1 MFGFLFKVLIVAAI
15 VVGIVG
21 YVRVKKGNLSL
32 SDLKMDPAKILGQL
46 PIDQSILGSFRQ
58 AKPDQIGSQISSA
71 LDSLVTHPGKNAGPV
86 VLGVKVSNDT
96 IGTITDVLMGLP
108 SDQLN
113 QIKSVVCTP
122 SSSSAQ

>member
-1 MFGFLFKVLIVAAI
+1 MLGFLFKVLIVTAI

-21 YVRVKKGNLSL
+21 YVRVKKGSLSL
-32 SDLKMDPAKILGQL
+32 SDLKVDPVKILGQL
-46 PIDQSILGSFRQ
+46 PIDQNILGSIRPAQ
-58 AKPDQIGSQISSA
+58 RGQIGSQISSA
-71 LDSLVTHPGKNAGPV
+71 LDSLVTHPPAGGPV

-122 SSSSAQ
+122 SVSPSAQ